1 MANIKEDLKN
11 IMRKNNLWL
20 GNKNRWHNTNYIY
33 KKLKQYKKSL
43 DVNNAEQF
51 GDWQIL
57 CVKKNAII
65 DLIENYK
72 MKGSGLGYDEE

>member
-1 MANIKEDLKN
+1 MQ
-11 IMRKNNLWL
+11 KNNLWL

-51 GDWQIL
+51 GDWQML
-57 CVKKNAII
+57 CVKKKQS
-65 DLIENYK
+65 LI
-72 MKGSGLGYDEE
+72 